1 MRIMI
6 LNHQSKR
13 EGNPAYE
20 ARVAALLQSYTSP
33 GTTIEVHYPEDL
45 GGSEVTSHLRKSQ
58 ALAGLHHALETPA
71 LVKKVIEAERLGFDA
86 VVQSNTFDPGVEV
99 ARCAVR
105 IPVVGVLRASC
116 HFAATLCDRFGLI
129 APLDSHAVYARRIIE
144 NYRMGRFI
152 SGIQAINT
160 YETGDLSAYHDLLV
174 ERMLAVGRELIAQGA
189 HAIIPLGGRLVPYVV
204 SPLELEAEL
213 KVPVINTKLVG
224 IRHAETLVNGKTSHS
239 LQSYPWS
246 GGLTP
251 ENISRRARNS
261 GECARTCSRRIPRA
275 TGNPEIL
282 VGACGI
288 RPFCIPASAGMTAE
302 T

>member
-1 MRIMI
+1 M
-6 LNHQSKR
+6 KEAR
-13 EGNPAYE
+13 EYE

-189 HAIIPLGGRLVPYVV
+189 HAIIPLGGRLVP
-204 SPLELEAEL
+204 
-213 KVPVINTKLVG
+213 
-224 IRHAETLVNGKTSHS
+224 TSFRRWNWKANS
-239 LQSYPWS
+239 RCRSSIPSWS
-246 GGLTP
+246 GFAT
-251 ENISRRARNS
+251 RR
-261 GECARTCSRRIPRA
+261 PW
-275 TGNPEIL
+275 
-282 VGACGI
+282 
-288 RPFCIPASAGMTAE
+288 
-302 T
+302 

>member
-13 EGNPAYE
+13 EGSPEYE
-20 ARVAALLQSYTSP
+20 ARVATLLASYASP
-33 GTTIEVHYPEDL
+33 GTTLEVHYPEDL
-45 GGSEVTSHLRKSQ
+45 GGSEVTSHLRKNR

-71 LVKKVIEAERLGFDA
+71 LVKKIVEAERLGFDA

-116 HFAATLCDRFGLI
+116 HFAATLSDRFGLI

-144 NYRMGRFI
+144 SYRMAGFV
-152 SGIQAINT
+152 SGIRAINT
-160 YETGDLSAYHDLLV
+160 YEAGDLSSYHDLLV
-174 ERMLAVGRELIAQGA
+174 ERILTVGKQLIAEGA
-189 HAIIPLGGRLVPYVV
+189 HALIPLGGRLVPYVV

-239 LQSYPWS
+239 PQSYPWS
-246 GGLTP
+246 EGLAP
-251 ENISRRARNS
+251 ENISRR
-261 GECARTCSRRIPRA
+261 
-275 TGNPEIL
+275 
-282 VGACGI
+282 
-288 RPFCIPASAGMTAE
+288 SAD
-302 T
+302 

>member
-13 EGNPAYE
+13 DGSPEYE
-20 ARVAALLQSYTSP
+20 ARVATLLASYASP
-33 GTTIEVHYPEDL
+33 GTTLEVHYPEDL
-45 GGSEVTSHLRKSQ
+45 GGSEVTSHLRKNR

-71 LVKKVIEAERLGFDA
+71 LVKKIVEAERLGFDA

-116 HFAATLCDRFGLI
+116 HFAATLSDRFGLI

-144 NYRMGRFI
+144 SYRLAGLV
-152 SGIQAINT
+152 SGIRAINT
-160 YETGDLSAYHDLLV
+160 YEAGDLSSYHDLLV
-174 ERMLAVGRELIAQGA
+174 ERMLTVGKELIAEGA
-189 HAIIPLGGRLVPYVV
+189 HALIPLGGRLVPYVV

-239 LQSYPWS
+239 PRSYPWS
-246 GGLTP
+246 EGLTP
-251 ENISRRARNS
+251 ENISRRS
-261 GECARTCSRRIPRA
+261 
-275 TGNPEIL
+275 
-282 VGACGI
+282 VD
-288 RPFCIPASAGMTAE
+288 
-302 T
+302 

>member
-13 EGNPAYE
+13 EGSPAYE

-116 HFAATLCDRFGLI
+116 HFAATLCDRFGVI

-144 NYRMGRFI
+144 NYRMDGFM
-152 SGIQAINT
+152 SGIKAINT

-174 ERMLAVGRELIAQGA
+174 ERLLAVGKELIAQGA

-204 SPLELEAEL
+204 SPLALEAEL

-251 ENISRRARNS
+251 ENISRR
-261 GECARTCSRRIPRA
+261 
-275 TGNPEIL
+275 
-282 VGACGI
+282 V
-288 RPFCIPASAGMTAE
+288 MD
-302 T
+302 

>member
-13 EGNPAYE
+13 EGNPEYE

-116 HFAATLCDRFGLI
+116 HFAATLCDRFGVI

-144 NYRMGRFI
+144 NYRMDGFM
-152 SGIQAINT
+152 SGIKAINT

-174 ERMLAVGRELIAQGA
+174 ERTVAVGKELIAQGA
-189 HAIIPLGGRLVPYVV
+189 HAIIPLGARLVPYVV

-224 IRHAETLVNGKTSHS
+224 IRYAETLVNSKTSHS
-239 LQSYPWS
+239 LQSYPWA
-246 GGLTP
+246 GGLMP
-251 ENISRRARNS
+251 ENISRRVTN
-261 GECARTCSRRIPRA
+261 
-275 TGNPEIL
+275 
-282 VGACGI
+282 
-288 RPFCIPASAGMTAE
+288 
-302 T
+302 

>member
-13 EGNPAYE
+13 EGSPEYE
-20 ARVAALLQSYTSP
+20 ARVIALLQSYASP
-33 GTTIEVHYPEDL
+33 GTTVEMHYPEDL
-45 GGSEVTSHLRKSQ
+45 GGSEVTSHLRKGQ

-105 IPVVGVLRASC
+105 IPVVGVLRVSC
-116 HFAATLCDRFGLI
+116 HFAASLCDRFGLI
-129 APLDSHAVYARRIIE
+129 APLDSHAVYARRTIE

-152 SGIQAINT
+152 SDIKAINT
-160 YETGDLSAYHDLLV
+160 YETGDLSSYHDLLV
-174 ERMLAVGRELIAQGA
+174 ERMLAVGKELIAQGA
-189 HAIIPLGGRLVPYVV
+189 QAIIPLGGRLVPYVV

-224 IRHAETLVNGKTSHS
+224 IRYAETLVIGKTSHS
-239 LQSYPWS
+239 IQSYPWS

-251 ENISRRARNS
+251 DQISRRTV
-261 GECARTCSRRIPRA
+261 E
-275 TGNPEIL
+275 
-282 VGACGI
+282 
-288 RPFCIPASAGMTAE
+288 
-302 T
+302 

>member
-13 EGNPAYE
+13 EGNPEYE

-116 HFAATLCDRFGLI
+116 HFAATLCDRFGVI

-144 NYRMGRFI
+144 NYRMDGFM

-174 ERMLAVGRELIAQGA
+174 ERMLAVGKELIAQGA
-189 HAIIPLGGRLVPYVV
+189 HALIPLGGRLVPYVV

-251 ENISRRARNS
+251 ENISRRAM
-261 GECARTCSRRIPRA
+261 E
-275 TGNPEIL
+275 
-282 VGACGI
+282 
-288 RPFCIPASAGMTAE
+288 
-302 T
+302 

>member
-13 EGNPAYE
+13 EGNPEYE

-116 HFAATLCDRFGLI
+116 HLLAARVCRSG
-129 APLDSHAVYARRIIE
+129 PPYRRCQ
-144 NYRMGRFI
+144 N
-152 SGIQAINT
+152 
-160 YETGDLSAYHDLLV
+160 L
-174 ERMLAVGRELIAQGA
+174 
-189 HAIIPLGGRLVPYVV
+189 
-204 SPLELEAEL
+204 
-213 KVPVINTKLVG
+213 
-224 IRHAETLVNGKTSHS
+224 
-239 LQSYPWS
+239 
-246 GGLTP
+246 
-251 ENISRRARNS
+251 
-261 GECARTCSRRIPRA
+261 
-275 TGNPEIL
+275 
-282 VGACGI
+282 
-288 RPFCIPASAGMTAE
+288 
-302 T
+302 

>member
-13 EGNPAYE
+13 EGSPEYE
-20 ARVAALLQSYTSP
+20 ARVVKLLSSYASP
-33 GTTIEVHYPEDL
+33 GTIIEVHYPEDL
-45 GGSEVTSHLRKSQ
+45 GGSEVTSHLRKNQ

-71 LVKKVIEAERLGFDA
+71 LVKKIIEAERSGFDA

-129 APLDSHAVYARRIIE
+129 APLDSHAVYAQRIIE
-144 NYRMGRFI
+144 NYRMGRFV
-152 SGIQAINT
+152 SGIKAINT
-160 YETGDLSAYHDLLV
+160 YEAGDLSSYHDLLV
-174 ERMLAVGRELIAQGA
+174 ERMLTAGKELISAGA
-189 HAIIPLGGRLVPYVV
+189 HALIPLGGRLVPYVV

-224 IRHAETLVNGKTSHS
+224 IRHAETLVKGKTSHS
-239 LQSYPWS
+239 LKSYPWS
-246 GGLTP
+246 EGLAP
-251 ENISRRARNS
+251 ENISTRV
-261 GECARTCSRRIPRA
+261 IDQP
-275 TGNPEIL
+275 
-282 VGACGI
+282 
-288 RPFCIPASAGMTAE
+288 
-302 T
+302 

>member
-13 EGNPAYE
+13 EGRPAYE

-116 HFAATLCDRFGLI
+116 HFAATLCDRFGVI

-144 NYRMGRFI
+144 NYRMDGFM
-152 SGIQAINT
+152 SGIKAINT

-174 ERMLAVGRELIAQGA
+174 ERLLAVGKELIAQGA
-189 HAIIPLGGRLVPYVV
+189 HALIPLGGRLVPYVV
-204 SPLELEAEL
+204 SPLELETEL

-251 ENISRRARNS
+251 EDISRR
-261 GECARTCSRRIPRA
+261 
-275 TGNPEIL
+275 
-282 VGACGI
+282 V
-288 RPFCIPASAGMTAE
+288 MD
-302 T
+302 

>member
-1 MRIMI
+1 MTMRIMI

-13 EGNPAYE
+13 EGSPEYE
-20 ARVAALLQSYTSP
+20 ARVAALLASYASP
-33 GTTIEVHYPEDL
+33 GTSIELHYPEDL

-71 LVKKVIEAERLGFDA
+71 LVKKTIEAERLGFDA

-129 APLDSHAVYARRIIE
+129 APLDSHGIYARRIIE
-144 NYRMGRFI
+144 NYRMDRFV
-152 SGIQAINT
+152 SGIKAINT
-160 YETGDLSAYHDLLV
+160 YKVGDLSSYHDLLV
-174 ERMLAVGRELIAQGA
+174 ERILAVGKELIAEGA
-189 HAIIPLGGRLVPYVV
+189 QALIPLGGRLVPYVV

-224 IRHAETLVNGKTSHS
+224 IRYAEILVNGKTSHS
-239 LQSYPWS
+239 LKSYPWS
-246 GGLTP
+246 EGLAP
-251 ENISRRARNS
+251 ESITRRAVDS
-261 GECARTCSRRIPRA
+261 E
-275 TGNPEIL
+275 
-282 VGACGI
+282 
-288 RPFCIPASAGMTAE
+288 
-302 T
+302 

>member
-13 EGNPAYE
+13 EGNPEYE

-33 GTTIEVHYPEDL
+33 DTTIEVHYPEDL

-174 ERMLAVGRELIAQGA
+174 ERMLAVGKELIAQGA

-204 SPLELEAEL
+204 SPLELETEL

-224 IRHAETLVNGKTSHS
+224 IRYAETLVNGRTSHS
-239 LQSYPWS
+239 IKSYPWS
-246 GGLTP
+246 EGLAP
-251 ENISRRARNS
+251 ENISRRA
-261 GECARTCSRRIPRA
+261 
-275 TGNPEIL
+275 
-282 VGACGI
+282 VD
-288 RPFCIPASAGMTAE
+288 
-302 T
+302 

>member
-13 EGNPAYE
+13 EGSPAYE

-144 NYRMGRFI
+144 NYRMDGFM
-152 SGIQAINT
+152 SGIKAINT
-160 YETGDLSAYHDLLV
+160 YETGDLSTYHDLLV
-174 ERMLAVGRELIAQGA
+174 ERTVAVAKELIAQGA
-189 HAIIPLGGRLVPYVV
+189 HAIIPLGARLVPYVV

-251 ENISRRARNS
+251 ENISRRAM
-261 GECARTCSRRIPRA
+261 E
-275 TGNPEIL
+275 
-282 VGACGI
+282 
-288 RPFCIPASAGMTAE
+288 
-302 T
+302 

>member
-6 LNHQSKR
+6 LNHQAKR
-13 EGNPAYE
+13 EGSPQYE
-20 ARVAALLQSYTSP
+20 ARVAALFQIYASS
-33 GTTIEVHYPEDL
+33 GTTIEMHYPEDL

-105 IPVVGVLRASC
+105 IPVVGVLRAAC
-116 HFAATLCDRFGLI
+116 HFAATLCDRFGVI

-144 NYRMGRFI
+144 NYRMDGFM
-152 SGIQAINT
+152 SGIKAINT

-174 ERMLAVGRELIAQGA
+174 ERTVAVGKELIAQGA
-189 HAIIPLGGRLVPYVV
+189 HAIIPLGARLVPYVV

-213 KVPVINTKLVG
+213 KVPVINTELVG
-224 IRHAETLVNGKTSHS
+224 IRYAETLVNGKTSHS
-239 LQSYPWS
+239 LQSYPWAGS
-246 GGLTP
+246 LTP
-251 ENISRRARNS
+251 ENISHRV
-261 GECARTCSRRIPRA
+261 TD
-275 TGNPEIL
+275 
-282 VGACGI
+282 
-288 RPFCIPASAGMTAE
+288 
-302 T
+302 

>member
-13 EGNPAYE
+13 EGNPEYE

-45 GGSEVTSHLRKSQ
+45 GGSEVTSLLRKGQ

-71 LVKKVIEAERLGFDA
+71 LVKKIIEAERLGFDA

-174 ERMLAVGRELIAQGA
+174 ERMLAVGKELIAQGA

-224 IRHAETLVNGKTSHS
+224 IRHAETLINGKTSHS

-251 ENISRRARNS
+251 ENISRRAM
-261 GECARTCSRRIPRA
+261 E
-275 TGNPEIL
+275 
-282 VGACGI
+282 
-288 RPFCIPASAGMTAE
+288 
-302 T
+302 

>member
-13 EGNPAYE
+13 EGSPEYE
-20 ARVAALLQSYTSP
+20 ARVAVLLASYASL

-71 LVKKVIEAERLGFDA
+71 LVKKTIEAERLGFDA

-129 APLDSHAVYARRIIE
+129 APLDSHGVYARRIIE
-144 NYRMGRFI
+144 SYRMGRFV
-152 SGIQAINT
+152 SGIKAINT
-160 YETGDLSAYHDLLV
+160 YQTGDLSAHHDLLV
-174 ERMLAVGRELIAQGA
+174 ERILAVGNELIAEGA
-189 HAIIPLGGRLVPYVV
+189 QAVIPLGARLVPYVV

-213 KVPVINTKLVG
+213 KVPVINTELIG
-224 IRHAETLVNGKTSHS
+224 IRHAETLVTGRTSHS
-239 LQSYPWS
+239 VKSYLWS
-246 GGLTP
+246 EGLAP
-251 ENISRRARNS
+251 ENISRRVV
-261 GECARTCSRRIPRA
+261 E
-275 TGNPEIL
+275 
-282 VGACGI
+282 
-288 RPFCIPASAGMTAE
+288 
-302 T
+302 